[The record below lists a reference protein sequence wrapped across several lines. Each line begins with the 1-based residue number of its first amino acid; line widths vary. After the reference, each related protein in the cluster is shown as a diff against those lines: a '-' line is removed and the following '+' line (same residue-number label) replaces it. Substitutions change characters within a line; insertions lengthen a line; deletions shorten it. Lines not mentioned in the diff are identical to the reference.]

1 MTALSDALEQAQTRA
16 VAVLAKQYVG
26 GEKAGDDL
34 RHALDALGL
43 TDAVDQNRWIIALE
57 VIRNGG
63 GEAPAETNGKPKPE
77 PASDKQTA
85 FIAKLLAEKG
95 VVPDDFPDSPLT
107 KDQAHEIIDTL
118 QAGTYEP
125 SKWKLPF

>member
-16 VAVLAKQYVG
+16 VAVLAKQLMG
-26 GEKAGDDL
+26 GTRDVDHVKASL
-34 RHALDALGL
+34 ESIGL
-43 TDAVDQNRWIIALE
+43 TDEVDAQRWLLALAII
-57 VIRNGG
+57 RDGG
-63 GEAPAETNGKPKPE
+63 GEAPAEPNGKPKPE

>member
-1 MTALSDALEQAQTRA
+1 MTALSDALEQAQRRA
-16 VAVLAKQYVG
+16 VAVLGREVMAELCTPEIAREQLDWIGLGDPVDGAKWL
-26 GEKAGDDL
+26 ACL
-34 RHALDALGL
+34 S
-43 TDAVDQNRWIIALE
+43 II
-57 VIRNGG
+57 RRGG
-63 GEAPAETNGKPKPE
+63 GEAPAETNGKPKAE